1 MNVIER
7 LIKKEKEIREANKS
21 AQDMKNYIKN
31 LWGGTVRESSDCAA
45 VDSILDS
52 DIKSIEKKY
61 EYSDDPERKRDFVSC
76 AHDLVVKCHE
86 SVIVGRHQVIPAK
99 HDLSSYGIEERY
111 QPNPNHVRYY
121 CVGCGKMLDEAEIE
135 EVNELPWNYVIDL
148 FGHPDSLTV
157 GYYHFKAAVDY
168 IRSEIKKLSY
178 LEKDENEIIKYIES
192 DFDGKRIPEKY
203 ARTKSK

>member
-1 MNVIER
+1 MNVIDVVVNRSKELKEER
-7 LIKKEKEIREANKS
+7 ARFTCECFLDCRNIKRNMRRYIYSTHAAN
-21 AQDMKNYIKN
+21 AKNI
-31 LWGGTVRESSDCAA
+31 
-45 VDSILDS
+45 
-52 DIKSIEKKY
+52 IEKY
-61 EYSDDPERKRDFVSC
+61 EASC
-76 AHDLVVKCHE
+76 NHDLVVKCHE
-86 SVIVGRHQVIPAK
+86 SIIVGRHQVIPAK

-168 IRSEIKKLSY
+168 IRSEIQRLSY